1 MSQPSS
7 TQVTATSR
15 SYEWTHGMLQWVV
28 DCDIID
34 GTAVSNPPTG
44 AYVYTPHT
52 YELTLT
58 SNSSPYKSEYD
69 GGDE

>member
-1 MSQPSS
+1 
-7 TQVTATSR
+7 
-15 SYEWTHGMLQWVV
+15 MLQWVV